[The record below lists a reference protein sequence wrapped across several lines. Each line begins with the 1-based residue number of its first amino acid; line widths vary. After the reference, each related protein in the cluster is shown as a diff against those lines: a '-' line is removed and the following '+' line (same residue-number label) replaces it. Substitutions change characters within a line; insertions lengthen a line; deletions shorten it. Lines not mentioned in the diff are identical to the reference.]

1 MCTYICLCSQVMGG
15 DLGRTGGT
23 VAQNLRWGDG
33 PRIRPPNILRSTVI
47 GCEAKYELIKKGLK
61 EEFLVLKSRFLVKK
75 RVICITCM
83 YIRFQAVEIDKSR
96 VDG

>member
-1 MCTYICLCSQVMGG
+1 MLVFPSH
-15 DLGRTGGT
+15 GRR
-23 VAQNLRWGDG
+23 LRENWGDG
-33 PRIRPPNILRSTVI
+33 PPKFEMGDGPCIRLNILRSTVI